1 MNKDDILLGD
11 IKDVIHEALNRAAED
26 YIYEA
31 VEKFEDDLRK
41 RKNEIIIAILNE
53 MEMTVMDNPMNLSKD
68 IRIVFNVKEK

>member
-26 YIYEA
+26 YICEA
-31 VEKFEDDLRK
+31 VEKFEVDLRK
-41 RKNEIIIAILNE
+41 RKNEIIVKILNE
-53 MEMTVMDNPMNLSKD
+53 MEMSVMDNPMSLSKD